1 MKALAVVITVLVVA
15 MGVLVWIDVQ
25 RHIQG

>member
-1 MKALAVVITVLVVA
+1 MKALAVVITLLVVA

-25 RHIQG
+25 HHIQG